1 MPLRLIE
8 YIQSAFRFSVYEGGD
23 GLKEDHAAITK
34 RKKNTVIYLMVLVIG
49 VFFLTIFLWYQ
60 GFIIPNARGA
70 NEYPIKGVDV
80 SAYQG
85 EIAWDQLEKQD
96 MRFAFIKATEGSK
109 HVDRYFEMNWHGAKD
124 TKLRIGAYHFFSFDS
139 DGKTQGEHFINTVPA
154 DKDSLPPV
162 IDVEFYGYKEE
173 YPPDAKEV
181 KKELS
186 TMVRMLEDHYGKRVI
201 IYTTSKAYNLYIKNH
216 FEDCDIWIRDVY
228 GKPSLPDERKWTFWQ
243 YTDRERLDGYDGEE
257 KFIDVNVFNGDEE
270 TFREYGR

>member
-1 MPLRLIE
+1 MLD
-8 YIQSAFRFSVYEGGD
+8 YEGMTNCKQKTIIS
-23 GLKEDHAAITK
+23 LFLLI
-34 RKKNTVIYLMVLVIG
+34 IG
-49 VFFLTIFLWYQ
+49 VLLLTAFLWYQ
-60 GFIIPNARGA
+60 GIVIPNARGA

-80 SAYQG
+80 AAYQG

-96 MRFAFIKATEGSK
+96 MRFAFIKATEGST
-109 HVDRYFEMNWHGAKD
+109 HVDRYFEMNWHEAKD
-124 TKLRIGAYHFFSFDS
+124 TNLRMGAYHFFSFNS
-139 DGKTQGEHFINTVPA
+139 DGKTQGQHFINTVPA

-162 IDVEFYGYKEE
+162 IDVEFYGDKEKN
-173 YPPDAKEV
+173 PPDAKEV

-201 IYTTSKAYNLYIKNH
+201 IYTTNKAYNLYIKNH

-243 YTDRERLDGYDGEE
+243 YTDRERLDGYNGVE

-270 TFREYGR
+270 AFREYGR